1 MISLCSSNL
10 DREGV
15 GTFNK
20 DMINLDMMVKKSVW
34 KVKSVLKVGY
44 NFRIF
49 FFKALP
55 CLFYINAQLK
65 KS

>member
-49 FFKALP
+49 FFNSLA
-55 CLFYINAQLK
+55 CLFYINAQMK